1 MIFIPDSYTYAPV
14 TPFVDGAQGNLYVYA
29 YTHGA
34 LTAKTPYFV
43 LVNEYGHVTAAPS
56 AIASYCYI
64 GVPNDSYAASTL
76 AKLQIGG
83 FCADVIT
90 PSLTVTVGHAFGMGG
105 GVVTDE
111 GVDFTGLVNEWAA
124 NCTDSSSSAATAH
137 DMMLCGHLVL
147 TASS

>member
-1 MIFIPDSYTYAPV
+1 MIFNPTSSYYAPV
-14 TPFVDGAQGNLYVYA
+14 TPFVEGDGKSYVFA

-43 LVNEYGHVTAAPS
+43 LVNAYGHVTAAPS

-64 GVPNDSYAASTL
+64 GIPNDTYAASVI

-83 FCADVIT
+83 PCSDVIT
-90 PSLTVTVGHAFGMGG
+90 PSLSVTAGHAFGMGG

-111 GVDFTGLVNEWAA
+111 GVVYTGLVNEWA
-124 NCTDSSSSAATAH
+124 CCVTTSTTSTTQ

>member
-1 MIFIPDSYTYAPV
+1 MLFKPNDYCYAPV
-14 TPFVDGAQGNLYVYA
+14 TPFVDGSQGNVYVYA
-29 YTHGA
+29 YTHAA

-43 LVNEYGHVTAAPS
+43 IVGQYGHVTAAPS

-64 GVPNDSYAASTL
+64 GVPNDTYAASVL

-83 FCADVIT
+83 YCADVIT
-90 PSLTVTVGHAFGMGG
+90 PSLSVTAGHAFGMGG

-124 NCTDSSSSAATAH
+124 CVTTSTTSTTQ

>member
-1 MIFIPDSYTYAPV
+1 MVFIPDTYTYAPV

-29 YTHGA
+29 IAHDA

-64 GVPNDSYAASTL
+64 GVPNDTYAAGDL

-83 FCADVIT
+83 YCADVIT
-90 PSLTVTVGHAFGMGG
+90 PSLSVTAGHAFGMGG
-105 GVVTDE
+105 GAVTDE
-111 GVDFTGLVNEWAA
+111 GVDFTGLVNEWAV
-124 NCTDSSSSAATAH
+124 CVTTSTSSTTQ

-147 TASS
+147 TAAS